1 MHGTLLAL
9 ARQFN
14 GQLPK
19 QFLLGNQAGG
29 KAARVGALWIFVA
42 QHLARSAMDEVK
54 PGVRRTI
61 DALVLVFGRIIA
73 ILQPVLDPLVGGSGG
88 AMNFDKRSFGLA
100 LLWFAALAVAT
111 VVLYAVVHH

>member
-1 MHGTLLAL
+1 MAPSLRWHANTM
-9 ARQFN
+9 
-14 GQLPK
+14 
-19 QFLLGNQAGG
+19 GNCQNSSFSAIRPGG
-29 KAARVGALWIFVA
+29 KAARVGGLWIFVA

-100 LLWFAALAVAT
+100 LLWFAAVAVAT